1 MAIPFWIHPVLTVGV
16 LACTGMAVYF
26 GRKSAKAP
34 TESYQPILR
43 KHLMFAIPAVALACV
58 AVVLGPYV
66 MDESGLDALETL
78 HAAIGLTAVSLWIA
92 QTCFGWMLWNE
103 KEKFRK
109 LHRYNG
115 FLIIG
120 LALLQ
125 APFGLKLYSDFCL
138 YYC

>member
-1 MAIPFWIHPVLTVGV
+1 MAIPFWIHPALTAAI
-16 LACTGMAVYF
+16 LALTAAAIYF

-58 AVVLGPYV
+58 AVILGPIV
-66 MDESGLDALETL
+66 VEESGLDAFETP
-78 HAAIGLTAVSLWIA
+78 HAFIGIAAAGLWIVQA
-92 QTCFGWMLWNE
+92 CLGWQLWND

-109 LHRYNG
+109 FHRYNG
-115 FLIIG
+115 YLVIG

-125 APFGLKLYSDFCL
+125 APFGLRLYNDFCA

>member
-1 MAIPFWIHPVLTVGV
+1 MAVPFWIHPILTTGV
-16 LACTGMAVYF
+16 IVCTAMAIYF

-34 TESYQPILR
+34 TESYEPILR

-66 MDESGLDALETL
+66 VDESGLDALQSP
-78 HAAIGLTAVSLWIA
+78 HAIVGIAAVSLWVTQA
-92 QTCFGWMLWNE
+92 CFGWKLWND

-125 APFGLKLYSDFCL
+125 APTGLKLYADFCL